1 AMNLNRLFRSPAA
14 LLAALGLIL
23 AAPGAAQQT
32 GIVTGRVTDARSGA
46 AVPSAQVFIVDT
58 QLGTLTDAEG
68 NYRIANVG
76 AGQRQVRVINIGYR
90 SETVTVSVAAGQPA
104 RADFQ
109 LAVSAIALDEII
121 VTGTAGRQDRRAQ
134 AASVSSVSASNLREV
149 APISNVAN
157 LLQARTTGVSISS
170 ASGTSGGGQRIRLRG
185 SASLNLSNE
194 PLLIIDG
201 VRADN
206 RVTAIY
212 GVGGQATSRLNDI
225 NPDDIE
231 SVEIVKGPAAATL
244 YGADAS
250 AGVIQ
255 IRTKRGQAGAGFT
268 QTISYEQATIQQ
280 RWDPPSNWAA
290 CTASQVADSRRSLCF
305 GKAVGTLVS
314 DNPLK
319 RYDVF
324 KDGNLKSLNWSGRGG
339 GQGYGYYLSFSGEQE
354 QGNLPNNSYDRY
366 TGRVNFDFTPKE
378 NLKLEWSMGIGKIIT
393 NSPRNDN
400 DIYGYLGGSLL
411 GSPTTVGMTYPAGN
425 DGWYATNRQV
435 RALSAIITEDNATR
449 ITPVFTV
456 TYTPFPWFRNRL
468 NAGIDMTR
476 TEAKQFFPKN
486 DSTWYGTADLN
497 SGQIAQGRQT
507 RDEITVD
514 YLGSLRRDFLEG
526 LVADLA
532 FGFQAI
538 SRRQD
543 LTQATGIGLTTNA
556 TNSINAAARTTGNQ
570 QYTEEKEGGVFSQ
583 LDLAWRD
590 RLYLQVG
597 GRLDRNSAFGEESQT
612 FFNPKVGLSYVISE
626 EDFYPAALKDYVST
640 MRLRS
645 VWGSTGRSPGSG
657 ASLTTYSSSPFA
669 ISSTSVGS
677 GVLPNNPGNKELK
690 PERGVEIELG
700 MDAGLFNERVGLEVT
715 YYDKTS
721 KDLILARPL
730 PPSLGFQNNPL
741 VNIGELKNS
750 GLEMAL
756 NAQVLSFDNFGWDA
770 RLNVT
775 TNKNEVTDL
784 GDVQPF
790 GTTTRVVE
798 GYPANGWWTQKV
810 RSYDLAGG
818 DVTKEKAIVSDT
830 MEYVGPPNPTLEGN
844 FNSTFT
850 FFKAL
855 RVYVQFD
862 FMDNYILYNNT
873 DQFRERQFGQGERW
887 IRRFDPTF
895 TTDKAGNA
903 WTGEE
908 RLGRFGPFW
917 SETGAPCR
925 STNPAATTCAVLQ
938 SAMNAE
944 YFQDASHVRFREISV
959 SYTVPRDIAQKFGAT
974 SAILTVGGRNLKV
987 WTNYEGA
994 DPEALWGSGNVDNFA
1009 RQDFLTLP
1017 QTRRFLAR
1025 LNLTF

>member
-1 AMNLNRLFRSPAA
+1 MNLNRLFRSPAA

-23 AAPGAAQQT
+23 AAPGSAQQS

-46 AVPSAQVFIVDT
+46 PVPSAQVFIVDT

-68 NYRIANVG
+68 NYRITNVG
-76 AGQRQVRVINIGYR
+76 AGQRQVRVINIGFR
-90 SETVTVSVAAGQPA
+90 SETQTVSLAAGQTA

-109 LAVSAIALDEII
+109 LSVSAIALDEII

-134 AASVSSVSASNLREV
+134 AASVSSVSASTLREV

-206 RVTAIY
+206 RITAIY
-212 GVGGQATSRLNDI
+212 GVGGQNTSRLNDI

-255 IRTKRGQAGAGFT
+255 IRTKRGQTGAGFT
-268 QTISYEQATIQQ
+268 QTISYEQAVIRNT
-280 RWDPPSNWAA
+280 WENPPTNWGA
-290 CTASQVADSRRSLCF
+290 CTAAHVADSKRTLCY
-305 GKAVGTLVS
+305 GQAVGTLVS

-324 KDGNLKSLNWSGRGG
+324 KDGDLRSLNWSGRGG
-339 GQGYGYYLSFSGEQE
+339 GQAYGYYLSFSGENE
-354 QGNLPNNSYDRY
+354 QGILPNNSYDRY
-366 TGRVNFDFTPKE
+366 TGRVNFDFTPME
-378 NLKLEWSMGIGKIIT
+378 NLKLEWSMGLGKIIT

-400 DIYGYLGGSLL
+400 DIYGYLGGTLL
-411 GSPTTVGMTYPAGN
+411 GSPTSVGTGN

-435 RALSAIITEDNATR
+435 RALSSIITEDNATR

-456 TYTPFPWFRNRL
+456 TYTPFPWFRNRI

-476 TEAKQFFPKN
+476 TEAKQFWPKN

-497 SGQIAQGRQT
+497 SGQISHARQT
-507 RDEITVD
+507 RDEITID
-514 YLGSLRRDFLEG
+514 YLGSVRRDFAAG

-532 FGFQAI
+532 FGMQAI
-538 SRRQD
+538 SRRTD
-543 LTQATGIGLTTNA
+543 LTNATGIGLTTNA
-556 TNSINAAARTTGNQ
+556 TNSINAAARTTGGQ
-570 QYTEEKEGGVFSQ
+570 QFVEAKEGGVFTQ

-590 RLYLQVG
+590 RLYLQLG
-597 GRLDRNSAFGEESQT
+597 GRIDKNSNFGESSPT

-626 EDFYPAALKDYVST
+626 EDFYPEAMKSVFST

-645 VWGSTGRSPGSG
+645 VWGSTGRSPVSG
-657 ASLTTYSSSPFA
+657 ASLTTYTSSPFA
-669 ISSTSVGS
+669 ITSTVTAS
-677 GVLPNNPGNKELK
+677 GVLPRNPGNRELK
-690 PERGVEIELG
+690 PERGEEIELG
-700 MDAGLFNERVGLEVT
+700 LDAGMFNERLGLEVT
-715 YYDKTS
+715 YYNKTS

-730 PPSLGFQNNPL
+730 PPSLGFSENPF
-741 VNIGELKNS
+741 VNIGELMNS
-750 GLEMAL
+750 GLEVAL
-756 NAQVLSFDNFGWDA
+756 NAQVVSFDNFGWDA

-784 GDVQPF
+784 GEVPAF

-798 GYPANGWWTQKV
+798 GYPANGWWTQTV

-818 DVTKEKAIVSDT
+818 DVTKQKAVVSDT
-830 MEYVGPPNPTLEGN
+830 MEYIGPPNPTLEGN

-850 FFKAL
+850 FFNAL

-862 FMDNYILYNNT
+862 FMDNFILYNNT
-873 DQFRERQFGQGERW
+873 DQFRERQFGQGERFV
-887 IRRFDPTF
+887 RRLDPTF
-895 TTDKAGNA
+895 TTDAAGNE
-903 WTGEE
+903 WTAE
-908 RLGRFGPFW
+908 RRLARFGPFVN
-917 SETGAPCR
+917 ERTGA
-925 STNPAATTCAVLQ
+925 AVLQ
-938 SAMNAE
+938 SAVNGA

-959 SYTVPRDIAQKFGAT
+959 SYTVPRDIARWVGAT
-974 SAILTVGGRNLKV
+974 SAVLTVGGRNLKV
-987 WTNYEGA
+987 WTDYEGA
-994 DPEALWGSGNVDNFA
+994 DPEALWGGGGDAAEFA

>member
-1 AMNLNRLFRSPAA
+1 MNLNRLFRSPTVY
-14 LLAALGLIL
+14 LAVLGLIL
-23 AAPGAAQQT
+23 AAPGTAQQA
-32 GIVTGRVTDARSGA
+32 GVVTGRVTDARSGA
-46 AVPSAQVFIVDT
+46 PVSSAQVFIVDT

-68 NYRIANVG
+68 NFRIANVG
-76 AGQRQVRVINIGYR
+76 AGQRQIRVINIGYR
-90 SETVTVSVAAGQPA
+90 SETQTVSVAAGQTA

-109 LAVSAIALDEII
+109 LAISAIALDEII

-134 AASVSSVSASNLREV
+134 AASVSSVSATSIREV
-149 APISNVAN
+149 APISSVSN

-206 RVTAIY
+206 RVSQIY
-212 GVGGQATSRLNDI
+212 NVGGQQGSRLNDI

-231 SVEIVKGPAAATL
+231 SIEIVKGPAAATL

-255 IRTKRGQAGAGFT
+255 IRTKRGQTGAGFT
-268 QTISYEQATIQQ
+268 QTISYEQATI
-280 RWDPPSNWAA
+280 RSVWEPPANWGT
-290 CTASQVADSRRSLCF
+290 CTAAYVTQATRTLCYNQP
-305 GKAVGTLVS
+305 VGTVIS

-319 RYDVF
+319 RYNVF
-324 KDGNLKSLNWSGRGG
+324 QDGDLKSLNWSGRGG
-339 GQGYGYYLSFSGEQE
+339 GQAYGYYLSFSGENE
-354 QGNLPNNSYDRY
+354 QGILPNNSYERY
-366 TGRVNFDFTPKE
+366 TGRVNFDFTPME
-378 NLKLEWSMGIGKIIT
+378 NLKLEWSMGLGRINT

-400 DIYGYLGGSLL
+400 DIYGYLGGALL
-411 GSPTTVGMTYPAGN
+411 GNPASVGTGN

-435 RALSAIITEDNATR
+435 RALSQIITTDDATR

-476 TEAKQFFPKN
+476 TEAKQFWPKN

-497 SGQIAQGRQT
+497 SGQIQQARQN
-507 RDEITVD
+507 RDEITID
-514 YLGSLRRDFLEG
+514 YLGSVRRDFLEN

-532 FGFQAI
+532 FGAQAI
-538 SRRQD
+538 SRRTD
-543 LTQATGIGLTTNA
+543 LTNATGIGLTTNS
-556 TNSINAAARTTGNQ
+556 TNSIDAAARTTGGQN
-570 QYTEEKEGGVFSQ
+570 YTEQKEGGVFSQ

-590 RLYLQVG
+590 RLYLQLG
-597 GRLDRNSAFGEESQT
+597 GRLDKNSAFGEKSQT
-612 FFNPKVGLSYVISE
+612 FFNPKIGLSYVISE
-626 EDFYPAALKDYVST
+626 EDFYPEMLKSVFST

-657 ASLTTYSSSPFA
+657 ASLTTYTSSPFA
-669 ISSTSVGS
+669 ITSTTVAS

-690 PERGVEIELG
+690 PERGEELELG
-700 MDAGLFNERVGLEVT
+700 IDAGLFNERLGLEVT
-715 YYDKTS
+715 YYNKTS

-730 PPSLGFQNNPL
+730 PPSLGFGSNPW
-741 VNIGELKNS
+741 VNIGELKNT
-750 GLEMAL
+750 GLEVAVS
-756 NAQVLSFDNFGWDA
+756 AQVVSFDNFGWDA
-770 RLNVT
+770 RLNLT

-790 GTTTRVVE
+790 GTTTRVIE
-798 GYPANGWWTQKV
+798 GYPANGWWTQTI

-818 DVTKEKAIVSDT
+818 DVTKQKAIVSDT
-830 MEYVGPPNPTLEGN
+830 MEYVGPPNPTMEGN

-855 RVYVQFD
+855 RVYAQFD
-862 FMDNYILYNNT
+862 FMDNFIIYNNT
-873 DQFRERQFGQGERW
+873 DQFRERQMGTGERYV
-887 IRRFDPTF
+887 RRFDILTP
-895 TTDKAGNA
+895 
-903 WTGEE
+903 EE
-908 RLGRFGPFW
+908 RLSRYGPFTN
-917 SETGAPCR
+917 ERTGA
-925 STNPAATTCAVLQ
+925 AVLN
-938 SAMNAE
+938 SAVNGA
-944 YFQDASHVRFREISV
+944 YFQDGSHVRFRELSV
-959 SYTVPRDIAQKFGAT
+959 SYTVPRDFARRIGAT
-974 SAILTVGGRNLKV
+974 SAVVTVGGRNLKL

-994 DPEALWGSGNVDNFA
+994 DPEALWGGGGDAAAFA